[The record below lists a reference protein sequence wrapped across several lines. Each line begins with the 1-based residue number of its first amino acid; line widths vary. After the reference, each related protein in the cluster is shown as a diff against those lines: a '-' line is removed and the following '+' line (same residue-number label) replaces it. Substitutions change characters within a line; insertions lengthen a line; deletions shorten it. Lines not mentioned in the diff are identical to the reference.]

1 MIEVNSHQLAIG
13 KAEYISWD
21 PAHEMNWHAIGGYST
36 GHTEAL
42 RIVSGSETCIHPM
55 GWPTC
60 RGAEGVLFSFE
71 QCPGDGSLGTGF

>member
-1 MIEVNSHQLAIG
+1 MIEVNSRQMAIG
-13 KAEYISWD
+13 KAEYISRGTF
-21 PAHEMNWHAIGGYST
+21 NWHAIGGYST